1 MILLKYVTKGDILL
15 IVVLSVLS
23 VASIA
28 GVRTLYHRGKHVV
41 VEVDGR
47 RVMELSLD
55 TDVTKTVNGPLG
67 ETVIR
72 IENGTARIIQSPCPH
87 HYCIRMGRISYRGE
101 IAVCVPNRVF
111 VSISGGNE
119 EDVFDGVTQ

>member
-1 MILLKYVTKGDILL
+1 MSLLKYVTKGDILL

-23 VASIA
+23 VVSIA
-28 GVRTLYHRGKHVV
+28 GVRTLYPKGKHVV

-67 ETVIR
+67 ETVIV
-72 IENGTARIIQSPCPH
+72 IENVTARIIQSPCPH

-111 VSISGGNE
+111 VSIRGGNE
-119 EDVFDGVTQ
+119 EDVFEGVTH

>member
-1 MILLKYVTKGDILL
+1 MSLLKYVTKGDILL
-15 IVVLSVLS
+15 IVVFSVLS

-28 GVRTLYHRGKHVV
+28 GVRTLYPRGKHVV

-72 IENGTARIIQSPCPH
+72 IENGTARIIQSTCPH

-111 VSISGGNE
+111 MSISGGNE